1 MTQAASLN
9 PFRTFPTPQRLSDPT
24 RALAARA
31 LCGEHGRSMVP
42 GDTLG
47 LDPSTVEGLGESLRY
62 GRVALFVAEHAP
74 LRILPGERIVG
85 AATLREAAFHAT
97 PVLGGS
103 STSHTTVGFHRALR
117 VGYRGLRRQVQE
129 RLARGDLDDGG
140 REFLQGMLLCLEA
153 ATLWHRRH
161 LDLLDGLIAGSDGE
175 EAEGY
180 REVRRALERV
190 PEEPPRTFHEAVQAL
205 WFLFAFQRL
214 MGNWSGIGR
223 IDQMLG
229 PFLQADLA
237 SGRIDLGEA
246 RELLAHFWIK
256 GCEWIGVS
264 EQRGSGDAQHYQNV
278 VLSGVDAAGQDVT
291 NEVTYLVLDVV
302 EELLIS
308 DYPIAVRLNRNTP
321 EPLLRRIAE
330 VQRHGGGIVSVYNEE
345 VVLAALD
352 GFGYAPQEARCFAN
366 DGCWE
371 VIIPGKTAFGYSPFD
386 MLALLHEVLG
396 LHNEGAPPDFPDF
409 ESLYAAFLARLS
421 AHIAAFNDG
430 ADGFMLGGTG
440 TPLLSLLVEDCIERA
455 RDYRDRGA
463 VYNVLSPHAG
473 GMANVANSLVA
484 LDELVY
490 GRRLMALPQLVETL
504 RADWDGAEDLRRL
517 ILNQSP
523 AYGNDDEAADRMMQR
538 LYDDYTSLVWQTP
551 ERDGVL
557 RPCGISTFGRE
568 IAWAYPRGDRLASPD
583 GHRKGE
589 ILATNFSPSP
599 GTDRRGPTAVVKSYC
614 KMDLTRVPSGATIEL
629 KLLPESLQGEAG
641 VDALVGLLRGL
652 VDLGGF
658 YMQIDAVDRQ
668 TLLEAQKHPE
678 RYQNLAVRISGW
690 SARFV
695 TLDEH
700 WQQMIIDRT
709 QQRL

>member
-1 MTQAASLN
+1 
-9 PFRTFPTPQRLSDPT
+9 
-24 RALAARA
+24 
-31 LCGEHGRSMVP
+31 MVP
-42 GDTLG
+42 GAALG
-47 LDPSTVEGLGESLRY
+47 FDASAIEGLGESLRY
-62 GRVALFVAEHAP
+62 GHVALFVAEHAP

-85 AATLREAAFHAT
+85 SATLREAAFHAT
-97 PVLGGS
+97 PVLGDS
-103 STSHTTVGFHRALR
+103 STSHTTVGFDKALK

-140 REFLQGMLLCLEA
+140 RELLQGMLLCLEA
-153 ATLWHRRH
+153 AALWHRRH
-161 LDLLDGLIAGSDGE
+161 LDLLDRRIAASDGE
-175 EAEGY
+175 EAEAY

-190 PEEPPRTFHEAVQAL
+190 PEELPRTFQEAVQAL

-223 IDQMLG
+223 IDQMLD
-229 PFLQADLA
+229 PYLEADLVA
-237 SGRIDLGEA
+237 GRIDLEEA
-246 RELLAHFWIK
+246 RELLTHFWIK
-256 GCEWIGVS
+256 GCEWIGAS

-278 VLSGVDAAGQDVT
+278 VLSGVDAAGQDAT

-321 EPLLRRIAE
+321 ERLLRRIAE

-352 GFGYAPQEARCFAN
+352 RFGYPPHEARCFAN

-371 VIIPGKTAFGYSPFD
+371 VIIPGKTAFSYSPFD

-396 LHNEGAPPDFPDF
+396 LYSEDRPPDFPDF
-409 ESLYAAFLARLS
+409 GSLYAALIARLS
-421 AHIAAFNDG
+421 AHIAAFNEA

-484 LDELVY
+484 IDELVY
-490 GRRLMALPQLVETL
+490 DSRLMTLPQLVETL

-538 LYDDYTSLVWQTP
+538 LYADYTSLVWQTP
-551 ERDGVL
+551 ERNGVL

-568 IAWAYPRGDRLASPD
+568 IAWAYPQGDRMASPD

-614 KMDLTRVPSGATIEL
+614 KMDLTQVPSGATIEL
-629 KLLPESLQGEAG
+629 KLLPESLKGETG
-641 VDALVGLLRGL
+641 IDALVGLLRSFC
-652 VDLGGF
+652 DLGGF
-658 YMQIDAVDRQ
+658 YMQIDAVDREV
-668 TLLEAQKHPE
+668 LLEAQKHPE

-695 TLDEH
+695 TLDER
-700 WQQMIIDRT
+700 WQQMIVDRT
-709 QQRL
+709 HQKL